1 MPNKK
6 SKIGRI
12 LEAFSKY
19 LNFTSCK
26 LNIFETNQF
35 FWGGIFQKFIN
46 TRYLAVNRAE
56 FLWPSQNIWTLQI
69 DTHGAFLHSHRL
81 HCTTKQCH
89 KSLGSFACIHY
100 PFIAQHL
107 LVPWIRHRMAIVLLE
122 SYKLLPAF

>member
-6 SKIGRI
+6 SKIDRI
-12 LEAFSKY
+12 FAAFSKY
-19 LNFTSCK
+19 LNFTS
-26 LNIFETNQF
+26 FF
-35 FWGGIFQKFIN
+35 FWGGGTFKN
-46 TRYLAVNRAE
+46 LTTRNSDKQTIGIAVNRAE

-107 LVPWIRHRMAIVLLE
+107 LVPWIRHRMRIVLLE
-122 SYKLLPAF
+122 SYKLLPAFL